1 MNIVNAMIFINFS
14 GLHVCFNFIHLQMY
28 KQNLC
33 LSSVRLLVTEV
44 KISGKL
50 KHFCEYCIEI

>member
-1 MNIVNAMIFINFS
+1 MIFINFN